1 MKLHVRFGVTHIS
14 PYNGLL
20 KSYSS
25 MYGSKETVV
34 EFKFIVQE
42 KMSFLRDEKLFWDDE
57 FSDRMCVWLMQYYY
71 LHLESI
77 AFV

>member
-1 MKLHVRFGVTHIS
+1 
-14 PYNGLL
+14 
-20 KSYSS
+20 

-42 KMSFLRDEKLFWDDE
+42 KMGFLRDEKLFWDDE